1 MFDPAV
7 NIWLQQF
14 SNPVLDQFFL
24 VITEL
29 GNELA
34 YTLLLPGLYWLTD
47 RRKVHQVAL
56 VFLVS
61 MTLNGILKEWLALPR
76 PNPADGVR
84 LIAQETS
91 PGFPS
96 GHAQGSS
103 TLWTS
108 LALAF
113 GTPFLA
119 GLAVVLIVLISL
131 SRLYLGVHYL
141 ADILGGLA
149 LGLGLVTLF
158 FMGYR
163 RGWGER
169 ISPGLKA
176 LLLLLAVPV
185 LLFLNPNSGAVRVLG
200 FLTGFLI
207 GDWVALNHLPYR
219 PQASP
224 GAQVAKLVLGYVGFF
239 AIAFV
244 VEGWVPAGLPSLLGY
259 ALAALWVTVGAPW
272 LFLALGLAARQWGPG
287 GPLARRAL
295 AQLGA
300 GVLAVVVLLGGIS
313 WAVGEPAGRL
323 RTLAGLESEVVQ
335 AIAHRG
341 GALEAP
347 ENTLVAFGHAQTVG
361 AAMVELDVH
370 LTADGHVV
378 VLHDET
384 VDRTTDG
391 SGPVRTLTLEQV
403 RQLDAGYRYSP
414 DGASYPFRGL
424 GVRVPTLEEVF
435 QAYPD
440 APLIIEMKVDEPRL
454 AAEVARLVETYGAAG
469 RVVVS
474 SFHQGVLEHFR
485 ELAPGVATGMSLQEA
500 LRFVLLERFGLSFL
514 YPGPPGD
521 VLQVPERYSLL
532 PVASKNLIERA
543 AEWGLP
549 VHIWTVNDRDAMR
562 RWVTLGATGIITDAP
577 STLVELLRQG
587 APSREA

>member
-295 AQLGA
+295 ARLGA

-391 SGPVRTLTLEQV
+391 SGRVRTLTLEQV

-500 LRFVLLERFGLSFL
+500 LQFVLLERFGLSFL

-577 STLVELLRQG
+577 RVLVEVLRQVETSRG
-587 APSREA
+587 A